1 MKKKKKEKRQS
12 IAEPFYLI
20 FEEEWYNNPFRELIE
35 LIETIENQ

>member
-20 FEEEWYNNPFRELIE
+20 LEEGWYNNPFRELFE
-35 LIETIENQ
+35 KAENT